1 MMNPLKIQE
10 MLTQAG
16 QMRQQVENKLSA
28 VVVEGSAGAGAV
40 SVHMNGHKQLLRVK
54 LDPGAVLGLSS
65 NNPDVEMLE
74 ELITSAVNDAGRKA
88 DEAIKGTLGGTL
100 DKLMDGFGLPEA

>member
-40 SVHMNGHKQLLRVK
+40 SVQMNGHKQLLRVK
-54 LDPGAVLGLSS
+54 LDQVQCL
-65 NNPDVEMLE
+65 V
-74 ELITSAVNDAGRKA
+74 
-88 DEAIKGTLGGTL
+88 
-100 DKLMDGFGLPEA
+100 